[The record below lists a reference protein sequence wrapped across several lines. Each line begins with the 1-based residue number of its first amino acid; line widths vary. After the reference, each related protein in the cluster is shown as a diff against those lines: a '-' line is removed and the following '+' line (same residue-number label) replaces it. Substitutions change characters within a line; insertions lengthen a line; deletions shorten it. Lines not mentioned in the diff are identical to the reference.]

1 MSKLQAIMLMEAVFN
16 ATNNIVY
23 GNQML
28 ANARKNNLMPED
40 IFSEWNRMADDGGLA
55 KILFYDIVWQ

>member
-16 ATNNIVY
+16 ATNKIVY

-40 IFSEWNRMADDGGLA
+40 IFSEWNRMADDGVLA